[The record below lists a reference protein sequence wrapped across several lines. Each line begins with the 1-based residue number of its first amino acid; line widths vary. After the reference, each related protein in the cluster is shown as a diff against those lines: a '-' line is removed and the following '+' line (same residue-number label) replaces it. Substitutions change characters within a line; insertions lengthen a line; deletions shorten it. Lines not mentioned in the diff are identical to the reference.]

1 MNNNCI
7 SNILENILLL
17 QERRCRN
24 GVGCAKEVLGDT
36 LETANTRPI
45 NLYTCCNNA
54 IWTMPYDYQGTTGES
69 TFFRIES
76 VNNNTATFR
85 ILINNAGVYTATDN
99 FFIIDLDYVSCIKC
113 LQDTTI
119 TTI

>member
-17 QERRCRN
+17 QEQRSTN
-24 GVGCAKEVLGDT
+24 GIGCTKEMLG
-36 LETANTRPI
+36 ETSENANTIPI
-45 NLYTCCNNA
+45 NIYTCCNNA
-54 IWTMPYDYQGTTGES
+54 IWTMPYDYQGATGES

-76 VNNNTATFR
+76 INNNTATFR
-85 ILINNAGVYTATDN
+85 ILINTAGVYTATDN
-99 FFIIDLDYVSCIKC
+99 FFIIDLDCVSCIKC
-113 LQDTTI
+113 LKDTLI